1 MSPGRR
7 SPMHVDLG
15 HGHGGARAKAKI
27 VKMLSS
33 LQVPCT
39 RARGTAHRLD
49 LGEGRR
55 SVVGVRARV
64 VTARTKARVLRSDVL
79 YPTLGRALPSS
90 EGSVCF
96 CACIVVVAART
107 KARVLRT
114 TSPTLRTCS
123 TGLLAGLNHRADKA
137 AANPE
142 WPRPQRCGKAR
153 PLW

>member
-1 MSPGRR
+1 MSPPDTQSQEAPYIQINLAGVISSHWTSLISAHLGWYVEFESRAT
-7 SPMHVDLG
+7 MHVDLG

-64 VTARTKARVLRSDVL
+64 VTARTKARVLRSDVS
-79 YPTLGRALPSS
+79 TLP
-90 EGSVCF
+90 
-96 CACIVVVAART
+96 
-107 KARVLRT
+107 
-114 TSPTLRTCS
+114 
-123 TGLLAGLNHRADKA
+123 
-137 AANPE
+137 
-142 WPRPQRCGKAR
+142 
-153 PLW
+153 